1 MAANVREPVR
11 IWKKMVVNNRMTDEL
26 HGFMSKDIAITKM
39 ATDDMNLFM
48 CVTILTCISA
58 IHWTMQSSSICV

>member
-39 ATDDMNLFM
+39 ATDDMNM
-48 CVTILTCISA
+48 CVTILTCIIWLRKTIA
-58 IHWTMQSSSICV
+58 D